1 MAVCVTFLTTMAFRS
16 TGPMMPV
23 LMQRLLGFEPLR
35 VAWTLLP
42 ANIIYG
48 VAVMLAGRLS
58 DRFSPQLLVIAGLII
73 YATAFSSY
81 AGINEQYT
89 PLMMTTFLMFRYIAE
104 GFVVGPN
111 NLTALQALP
120 EDRVMMA
127 AGLMGLLR
135 SIANILG
142 ASSAAVVWDARFGR
156 HIQRYAEDAPIG
168 TFGLATMMQ
177 EVQNFLLWT
186 GEVTTQVT
194 SKTLAL
200 MHRRLLAEAS
210 AAAWQDYL
218 LFNALF
224 ALLAIIPA
232 LLVNSRLWRRS

>member
-1 MAVCVTFLTTMAFRS
+1 
-16 TGPMMPV
+16 
-23 LMQRLLGFEPLR
+23 

-42 ANIIYG
+42 GNIIYG
-48 VAVMLAGRLS
+48 ITVMIAGRLA
-58 DRFSPQLLVIAGLII
+58 DRFSPQWLVIAGLCI
-73 YATAFSSY
+73 YASAFSSY
-81 AGINEQYT
+81 AGVNELVT
-89 PLMMTTFLMFRYIAE
+89 ATMMTTFLVFRYIAE

-111 NLTALQALP
+111 NLTALKALP

-142 ASSAAVVWDARFGR
+142 ASMAAVVWDARFGR
-156 HIQRYAEDAPIG
+156 HVQQFAEDAPID
-168 TFGLATMMQ
+168 TFGMAAMMR
-177 EVQNFLLWT
+177 EVQNTLLWT
-186 GEVTTQVT
+186 GEVATQIT

-200 MHRRLLAEAS
+200 LHRRLLAEAS

-224 ALLAIIPA
+224 ALVAIIPA
-232 LLVNSRLWRRS
+232 LLVNSRLWRRSRPAASPAQPATAPTERQAQT